1 MIQLAMFIIAF
12 SLVAVTAESIRAYYI
27 KRKINKNK

>member
-12 SLVAVTAESIRAYYI
+12 AICMVAGEAIRAYYI
-27 KRKINKNK
+27 KRKTNKTK